1 MPELILLD
9 QAQSPTA
16 EKIWRLNQRAYRVE
30 AGLLG
35 VCDFP
40 PLRRSAED
48 IQQSGNRFYGLVEM
62 SELLAAAELEE
73 FPRAKGKTLV
83 INSFIVTPDRF
94 RLGLG
99 SQLLQG
105 ILGIAD
111 AVCLRI
117 ETAAQNL
124 PAIALYKKF
133 GFTELSR
140 RKNREGYEIVTL
152 ELIKATSS

>member
-9 QAQSPTA
+9 QAQSLTA

-35 VCDFP
+35 VSGFP
-40 PLRRSAED
+40 PLRRSAEA
-48 IQQSGNRFYGLVEM
+48 IQHSGNRFYGLLEA

-73 FPRAKGKTLV
+73 FPLASRRTLV
-83 INSFIVTPDRF
+83 ITSFIVTPERF
-94 RLGLG
+94 RRGLG

-105 ILGIAD
+105 ILSIAD
-111 AVCLRI
+111 VDSLRI
-117 ETAAQNL
+117 ETAAQNV
-124 PAIALYKKF
+124 PAIGLYEKF

-140 RKNREGYEIVTL
+140 SKNRDGYEIVTL
-152 ELIKATSS
+152 ELNMATSS